1 MKLKNKVVLYIPS
14 TFNVNISCDNKTQVE
29 KACVFFS
36 SLFGGCTTINAIGNW
51 IDSNNNLITENIT
64 LVYSNCTT
72 MQLLKSKKAI
82 INYARNLCNEMKQ
95 ECISLEINNRLMFI
109 D

>member
-14 TFNVNISCDNKTQVE
+14 TINVNIPIDNKTQVE

-36 SLFGGCTTINAIGNW
+36 SLFGGCTTINASGKW
-51 IDSNNNLITENIT
+51 IDSNKQLINENIT

-82 INYARNLCNEMKQ
+82 INYVHNLCNEMRQ
-95 ECISLEINNRLMFI
+95 ECISLEINNKLMFI

>member
-1 MKLKNKVVLYIPS
+1 MKLKNKIALYIPS
-14 TFNVNISCDNKTQVE
+14 TINVNNPCNNETQVK

-64 LVYSNCTT
+64 IVYSNCTT
-72 MQLLKSKKAI
+72 MQLLKSKKEI
-82 INYARNLCNEMKQ
+82 INYAHNLCVEMQQ
-95 ECISLEINNRLMFI
+95 ECISLEINNRLFFI

>member
-14 TFNVNISCDNKTQVE
+14 TIDMNIPIDNKTQVK

-51 IDSNNNLITENIT
+51 IDSNSNLITENIT

-95 ECISLEINNRLMFI
+95 ACISLEINNKLMFI